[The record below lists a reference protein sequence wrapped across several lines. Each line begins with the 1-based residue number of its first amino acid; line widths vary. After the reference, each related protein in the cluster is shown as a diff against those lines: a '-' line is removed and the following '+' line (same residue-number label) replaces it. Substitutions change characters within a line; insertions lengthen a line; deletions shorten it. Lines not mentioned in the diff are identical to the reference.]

1 MSVQKPTTD
10 HELQALLA
18 SLLEALQAE
27 YSAAKIRDTERLMTL
42 ATQKTLLIEAVG
54 KLSHDPVAFSDTI
67 LCLLKQ
73 CRQQNVANGQILQ
86 IGLRNA
92 QRLHNILQGADGL
105 PTAYD
110 GDGEPTFS
118 PHGGASLAR
127 I

>member
-10 HELQALLA
+10 RKLQALLT
-18 SLLEALQAE
+18 SLLETLQAE
-27 YSAAKIRDTERLMTL
+27 YNAAKKRDTERLMTL
-42 ATQKTLLIEAVG
+42 ATKKTLLIEAVG
-54 KLSHDPVAFSDTI
+54 KLSHDPETFSDTI

-73 CRQQNVANGQILQ
+73 CQQQNVANGQILQ

-105 PTAYD
+105 PTAYG

-118 PHGGASLAR
+118 PHGGTSLAR